1 MRILRKIPLLVWI
14 LVAILL
20 GILVGWASQ
29 RAGTDVPV
37 RVFATFGMVFS
48 QLLGFAI
55 PLIILGFIVPGI
67 GSIGRGAG
75 KLLGKAVALAY
86 TSTILAGTM
95 ALLVALALYPHMLK
109 GATVTAISDPS
120 ASLVKA
126 YGVTVDANGVESLP
140 FTLPPLM
147 PVTTALI
154 FAFLL
159 GLGMAGLSST
169 RMYDLA
175 EDFRSIV
182 EKFLSYIII
191 PLLPIYILSV
201 FANMTYA
208 GQVQHI
214 LKVFGKVFLMVI
226 ILHWV
231 FLTLVYCLAGAT
243 SRKNPFS
250 ILGHMMPAYVTA
262 LGTQSSAATIPVTLR
277 SAKEAEV
284 NPRIADFAIPLNANI
299 HLAGSMITITCCS
312 SAVVTMTHGRTPSF
326 SSMIPLIL
334 VLGVMMV
341 AAPGVPGGAVM
352 TAVGALQSILG
363 FNPTMIALMIALYLA
378 QDSFGT
384 ATNVTGDGALATI
397 LERMSRKQLAQPN
410 VAEEMANAQTAADAA
425 ALAESDVAAA
435 GVDSAPA
442 TSDRKKVRTSR
453 NLRKSK
459 KVRQVAPSD
468 SPQESMQ

>member
-55 PLIILGFIVPGI
+55 PLIILGFIAPGI

-95 ALLVALALYPHMLK
+95 ALLVTLALYPHMLK

-243 SRKNPFS
+243 SQKTPFR
-250 ILGHMMPAYVTA
+250 Y
-262 LGTQSSAATIPVTLR
+262 SAT
-277 SAKEAEV
+277 
-284 NPRIADFAIPLNANI
+284 
-299 HLAGSMITITCCS
+299 
-312 SAVVTMTHGRTPSF
+312 
-326 SSMIPLIL
+326 
-334 VLGVMMV
+334 
-341 AAPGVPGGAVM
+341 
-352 TAVGALQSILG
+352 
-363 FNPTMIALMIALYLA
+363 
-378 QDSFGT
+378 
-384 ATNVTGDGALATI
+384 
-397 LERMSRKQLAQPN
+397 
-410 VAEEMANAQTAADAA
+410 
-425 ALAESDVAAA
+425 
-435 GVDSAPA
+435 
-442 TSDRKKVRTSR
+442 
-453 NLRKSK
+453 
-459 KVRQVAPSD
+459 
-468 SPQESMQ
+468 

>member
-55 PLIILGFIVPGI
+55 PLIILGFIAPGI

-75 KLLGKAVALAY
+75 KLLGEAVALAY

-140 FTLPPLM
+140 FTLPPLI

-243 SRKNPFS
+243 SQKNPFS

-410 VAEEMANAQTAADAA
+410 VAEEKANAQTAADAA

-459 KVRQVAPSD
+459 KVRQVAPTD

>member
-1 MRILRKIPLLVWI
+1 M
-14 LVAILL
+14 
-20 GILVGWASQ
+20 
-29 RAGTDVPV
+29 
-37 RVFATFGMVFS
+37 
-48 QLLGFAI
+48 
-55 PLIILGFIVPGI
+55 
-67 GSIGRGAG
+67 
-75 KLLGKAVALAY
+75 
-86 TSTILAGTM
+86 
-95 ALLVALALYPHMLK
+95 
-109 GATVTAISDPS
+109 
-120 ASLVKA
+120 
-126 YGVTVDANGVESLP
+126 TVDANGVESLP

-262 LGTQSSAATIPVTLR
+262 LGTQSSAATIPVTLH

-442 TSDRKKVRTSR
+442 TSGRKKVRTSR
-453 NLRKSK
+453 NLRKST

>member
-55 PLIILGFIVPGI
+55 PLIILGFIAPGI

-75 KLLGKAVALAY
+75 KLLGEAVALAY

-140 FTLPPLM
+140 FTLPPLI

-243 SRKNPFS
+243 SQKNPFS

-410 VAEEMANAQTAADAA
+410 VAEEKANAQTAADAA